1 MRGAIQPDLS
11 RVGGGGAALRAATVG
26 AALAFLSAIVWVS
39 VAALRPMPEPE
50 IAEPPAPATIPS
62 PALAPATLES
72 RDRLLGALASAGNI
86 FAPDRLPWPAQ
97 KQEIASGDKA
107 EAALESSALTA
118 AASPASAPVKIGERA
133 AVAYDSIPVSAAPP
147 PAIERDLKKLRLRGV
162 YRDGESR
169 VALITG
175 AGTPPN
181 SARAQPRRVG
191 EAFGEESWTVV
202 AIDDARP
209 RVILSRA
216 GVNVELAMREIGDAI
231 ARTSSL
237 PTVAQPAP
245 PPVVV
250 HTRTIEQAR
259 AELLAAGL
267 DPALVE
273 EALALS
279 ADIAIADAAE
289 PARVPSLDTI
299 PGASDEMMELLKMMS
314 AGSGAPTTRVVP
326 PQFRGRNQN
335 EKKPDGG
342 VDK

>member
-1 MRGAIQPDLS
+1 MRNAIKPDLS
-11 RVGGGGAALRAATVG
+11 RVGGAGAALRAATVG
-26 AALAFLSAIVWVS
+26 AAFALLGAVVWVS

-50 IAEPPAPATIPS
+50 IAEPPAPATIAA
-62 PALAPATLES
+62 PALASATLES

-86 FAPDRLPWPAQ
+86 FAPDRLPWPAP
-97 KQEIASGDKA
+97 KQEAASGDTA
-107 EAALESSALTA
+107 EAAPDSSSPTA
-118 AASPASAPVKIGERA
+118 AATPASAPVKIGGGA
-133 AVAYDSIPVSAAPP
+133 ASAPAYDSIPVSAAPP

-162 YRDGESR
+162 YRDGGSR

-191 EAFGEESWTVV
+191 ETFGEESWTVV

-216 GVNVELAMREIGDAI
+216 GVNVELAMRDLGDAI
-231 ARTSSL
+231 ARTSSR
-237 PTVAQPAP
+237 PAVAQPAP

-250 HTRTIEQAR
+250 HTRTVEQAR
-259 AELLAAGL
+259 AELLAAGV

-273 EALALS
+273 ETLSLS
-279 ADIAIADAAE
+279 ADIAIAGAPE
-289 PARVPSLDTI
+289 PARAPTI
-299 PGASDEMMELLKMMS
+299 ESIPRASEEMMELLKMMS

-326 PQFRGRNQN
+326 PQFRGKEKN
-335 EKKPDGG
+335 EEPPGK
-342 VDK
+342 